1 MLMQYVTDS
10 FYASP
15 LISSAPLPWQG
26 VRVEQYHLEAGRLAT
41 QQHEHHLLLL
51 YQVDQ
56 PHLVRRR
63 DGARVSETVYQT
75 GDLGLFPGGEYGT
88 AIDWTT
94 PSHNIYLTLEAPY
107 LRQVAGQ
114 DATLTQAVLHK
125 RMKFDDPFLSQLCRQ
140 LLATV
145 GSRQPLGRLYVE
157 SLTAALCHHLL
168 AHHATIRRSS
178 AGQLRLSSAALAR
191 IDAYLEAH
199 TAQPVTL
206 AGLAGLANLSVFH
219 FARLFKQATGLPPYQ
234 YVLRWKIARAQHLLR
249 RDRLAVADLSDELGF
264 ASPSSFAAAFK
275 RLVGC
280 TPQQFQRR

>member
-1 MLMQYVTDS
+1 MQYVTDS
-10 FYASP
+10 FYAPP

-26 VRVEQYHLEAGRLAT
+26 VRVEQYHLEAGRLAA

-63 DGARVSETVYQT
+63 DGSRVSETVYQT

-94 PSHNIYLTLEAPY
+94 PSDNIYLTLEAPY
-107 LRQVAGQ
+107 LREVAGQ

-125 RMKFDDPFLSQLCRQ
+125 RMKFEDPFLSQLSRQ
-140 LLATV
+140 LLASA
-145 GSRQPLGRLYVE
+145 GSQHALGRLYVE
-157 SLTAALCHHLL
+157 SLTATLCHHLL

-178 AGQLRLSSAALAR
+178 EGQPRLSSAALAH

-199 TAQPVTL
+199 AAQAVTL
-206 AGLAGLANLSVFH
+206 ETLASLANLSVFH
-219 FARLFKQATGLPPYQ
+219 FTRLFKQATGLPPYQ
-234 YVLRWKIARAQHLLR
+234 YVLRWKIERAKHLLR
-249 RDRLAVADLSDELGF
+249 LDSAGVADLSDELGF
-264 ASPSSFAAAFK
+264 SSPISFSAAFK
-275 RLVGC
+275 RQVGC
-280 TPQQFQRR
+280 TPHQFQRR

>member
-1 MLMQYVTDS
+1 MQYVTDS
-10 FYASP
+10 FYAPP

-26 VRVEQYHLEAGRLAT
+26 VRVEQYHLEAGRLAA

-94 PSHNIYLTLEAPY
+94 PSDNIYLTLEAPY

-125 RMKFDDPFLSQLCRQ
+125 RMKFDDPFLSQLSRQ
-140 LLATV
+140 LLASA
-145 GSRQPLGRLYVE
+145 GSPHALGRLYVE
-157 SLTAALCHHLL
+157 SLTATLCHHLL
-168 AHHATIRRSS
+168 AYHATLRRSS
-178 AGQLRLSSAALAR
+178 EGQPRLSGAALAH

-199 TAQPVTL
+199 AAQAVTL
-206 AGLAGLANLSVFH
+206 ETLAGLANLSVFH
-219 FARLFKQATGLPPYQ
+219 FTRLFKQATGLPPYQ
-234 YVLRWKIARAQHLLR
+234 YVLRWKMERAKYLLR
-249 RDRLAVADLSDELGF
+249 LDSASVADLSDELGF
-264 ASPSSFAAAFK
+264 ASPISFAAAFK

>member
-1 MLMQYVTDS
+1 MQYVTDS
-10 FYASP
+10 FYAPP

-26 VRVEQYHLEAGRLAT
+26 VRVEQYHLEAGRLAA

-51 YQVDQ
+51 YQVAQ

-75 GDLGLFPGGEYGT
+75 GDLGLFPGGAYGT

-94 PSHNIYLTLEAPY
+94 PSDNIYLTIEAPY

-125 RMKFDDPFLSQLCRQ
+125 RMKFDDPFLSQLSRQ
-140 LLATV
+140 LLASA
-145 GSRQPLGRLYVE
+145 GSQHALGRLYVE
-157 SLTAALCHHLL
+157 SLTTTLCHHLL
-168 AHHATIRRSS
+168 AHHARIQRSPE
-178 AGQLRLSSAALAR
+178 GQPRLSGAALGR

-199 TAQPVTL
+199 AAQPVTL
-206 AGLAGLANLSVFH
+206 EDLAGLANLSVFH
-219 FARLFKQATGLPPYQ
+219 FTRLFKQATGLPPYQ
-234 YVLRWKIARAQHLLR
+234 YVLRWKMERAKHLLR
-249 RDRLAVADLSDELGF
+249 LDSAGVADLSDELGF
-264 ASPSSFAAAFK
+264 ASPISFAAAFK

>member
-1 MLMQYVTDS
+1 MQYVTDS
-10 FYASP
+10 FYTPP

-26 VRVEQYHLEAGRLAT
+26 VRVEQYHLEAGRLAA

-75 GDLGLFPGGEYGT
+75 GDLGLFPGGEYNT

-94 PSHNIYLTLEAPY
+94 PSDNIYLTLEAPY
-107 LRQVAGQ
+107 FRQVAGQ
-114 DATLTQAVLHK
+114 DATRAQAVLHK
-125 RMKFDDPFLSQLCRQ
+125 RMKFDDPFLSQLSRQ
-140 LLATV
+140 LLASA
-145 GSRQPLGRLYVE
+145 GSRHALGRLYVE
-157 SLTAALCHHLL
+157 SLTTTLCHHLL
-168 AHHATIRRSS
+168 AHHATSQGRPE
-178 AGQLRLSSAALAR
+178 GQPRLNSAALAR
-191 IDAYLEAH
+191 IENYLEAH
-199 TAQPVTL
+199 AAQPVTL
-206 AGLAGLANLSVFH
+206 EGLAGLANLSVFH

-234 YVLRWKIARAQHLLR
+234 YVLRWKIERAKHLLR
-249 RDRLAVADLSDELGF
+249 RDSLAIADLSDELGF
-264 ASPSSFAAAFK
+264 ASPISFAAAFK

>member
-1 MLMQYVTDS
+1 MQYVTDS
-10 FYASP
+10 FYAPP

-26 VRVEQYHLEAGRLAT
+26 VRVEQYHLEAGRLAA

-63 DGARVSETVYQT
+63 DGSRVSETVYQT

-94 PSHNIYLTLEAPY
+94 PSDNIYLTLEAPY

-125 RMKFDDPFLSQLCRQ
+125 RMKFDDPFLSQLSRQ
-140 LLATV
+140 LLASA
-145 GSRQPLGRLYVE
+145 GSQHALGRLYVE
-157 SLTAALCHHLL
+157 SLTATLCHHLL
-168 AHHATIRRSS
+168 AHHATIQRSS
-178 AGQLRLSSAALAR
+178 EGQPRLSSAALAR

-199 TAQPVTL
+199 TTQAVTL
-206 AGLAGLANLSVFH
+206 ETLASLANLSVFH
-219 FARLFKQATGLPPYQ
+219 FTRLFKQATGLPPYQ
-234 YVLRWKIARAQHLLR
+234 YVLRW
-249 RDRLAVADLSDELGF
+249 
-264 ASPSSFAAAFK
+264 
-275 RLVGC
+275 
-280 TPQQFQRR
+280 

>member
-1 MLMQYVTDS
+1 MQYVTDS
-10 FYASP
+10 FYAPP

-26 VRVEQYHLEAGRLAT
+26 VRVEQYHLEAGRLAA

-51 YQVDQ
+51 YQVAQ
-56 PHLVRRR
+56 PHVVRRR

-94 PSHNIYLTLEAPY
+94 PSDNIYLTLEAPY

-114 DATLTQAVLHK
+114 DATLTQAVLQK
-125 RMKFDDPFLSQLCRQ
+125 RMKFDDPFLSQLSRQ
-140 LLATV
+140 LLASA
-145 GSRQPLGRLYVE
+145 GSQHALGRLYVE
-157 SLTAALCHHLL
+157 SLTATLCHHLL
-168 AHHATIRRSS
+168 AYHATIRRSS
-178 AGQLRLSSAALAR
+178 DGQPRLSGAALAH

-199 TAQPVTL
+199 AAQAVTL
-206 AGLAGLANLSVFH
+206 ETLAGLANLSVFH
-219 FARLFKQATGLPPYQ
+219 FTRLFKQATGLPPYQ
-234 YVLRWKIARAQHLLR
+234 YVLRWKMERAKYLLR
-249 RDRLAVADLSDELGF
+249 LDSASVADLSDELGF
-264 ASPSSFAAAFK
+264 ASPISFAAAFK

>member
-1 MLMQYVTDS
+1 MTDS
-10 FYASP
+10 FYAPP

-26 VRVEQYHLEAGRLAT
+26 VRVEQYHLEAGRLAA

-51 YQVDQ
+51 YQVAQ

-94 PSHNIYLTLEAPY
+94 PSDNIYLTLEAPY
-107 LRQVAGQ
+107 FRQVAGQ
-114 DATLTQAVLHK
+114 DTTRTPAVLQK
-125 RMKFDDPFLSQLCRQ
+125 RMKFNDPFLGQLSRQ
-140 LLATV
+140 LLASA
-145 GSRQPLGRLYVE
+145 GSHRALGRLYVE
-157 SLTAALCHHLL
+157 SLTATLCHHLL
-168 AHHATIRRSS
+168 AHHATSQRRPEGP
-178 AGQLRLSSAALAR
+178 ARLGSAALAR
-191 IDAYLEAH
+191 IEAYLEAH
-199 TAQPVTL
+199 AAEPVTL
-206 AGLAGLANLSVFH
+206 EGLAELANLSVFH

-234 YVLRWKIARAQHLLR
+234 YVLRWKIERAKHLLR
-249 RDRLAVADLSDELGF
+249 RDSLALADLSDELGF
-264 ASPSSFAAAFK
+264 ASPISFAAAFK